1 MEKLSP
7 SEDLLEDVLSF
18 RLSVKFRT
26 SFLSFMNGPLKG
38 LPYEKEHVLSGS
50 DKGSGQERESMTKSP
65 KVRKE
70 SKKREREEG
79 RTTEEGG
86 TGRSPSRSEE
96 GNKSKV
102 MKTMT
107 SEIREDTAGIRE
119 ENKVLRK
126 ELAAVREEMRGR
138 EEKWQA
144 EKADWMKRMKM
155 IEEKMEQREKEERKN
170 HVIITGI
177 GRIRGNIERGV
188 EEWLQRDIGVKVK
201 KERRKEDEPARK
213 GIGENRRIGERN
225 WEEERG
231 YGKRK
236 SKDKVEGK
244 RLRGIEKGWEVL
256 NGNKE
261 GDEEGK
267 WTYIGNRGETVI
279 DYGIVDEEAWERV
292 EEFRIGERVGSDH
305 LPLEISIEGTN
316 QEERGKG
323 RAKEKQRKVTIKIW
337 DDQGVEED
345 RRRLDKARF
354 VEQEIEKTAV
364 ELKEVIK
371 KATMKKEVIVKSSK
385 RNKKEK

>member
-1 MEKLSP
+1 
-7 SEDLLEDVLSF
+7 
-18 RLSVKFRT
+18 
-26 SFLSFMNGPLKG
+26 
-38 LPYEKEHVLSGS
+38 
-50 DKGSGQERESMTKSP
+50 
-65 KVRKE
+65 
-70 SKKREREEG
+70 
-79 RTTEEGG
+79 
-86 TGRSPSRSEE
+86 
-96 GNKSKV
+96 
-102 MKTMT
+102 
-107 SEIREDTAGIRE
+107 
-119 ENKVLRK
+119 
-126 ELAAVREEMRGR
+126 
-138 EEKWQA
+138 
-144 EKADWMKRMKM
+144 
-155 IEEKMEQREKEERKN
+155 
-170 HVIITGI
+170 
-177 GRIRGNIERGV
+177 
-188 EEWLQRDIGVKVK
+188 
-201 KERRKEDEPARK
+201 
-213 GIGENRRIGERN
+213 
-225 WEEERG
+225 
-231 YGKRK
+231 
-236 SKDKVEGK
+236 VEGK

-354 VEQEIEKTAV
+354 VEQEIEKMAV